1 MTDTNINYHSTDN
14 KFYREYLERNRE
26 YGVAQ
31 LEIAI
36 KLLEAEEDFEQCS
49 YLAKQ
54 IEDYYKKK

>member
-1 MTDTNINYHSTDN
+1 MTNFNSTDD
-14 KFYREYLERNRE
+14 KFYQEYLERNNE

-36 KLLEAEEDFEQCS
+36 KELEVKEEYEHCS

-54 IEDYYKKK
+54 IEDYYNNKK

>member
-1 MTDTNINYHSTDN
+1 MTNFNSTDD
-14 KFYREYLERNRE
+14 KFYQEYLERNTE

-36 KLLEAEEDFEQCS
+36 KELEAKEEYEHCS

-54 IEDYYKKK
+54 IEMYYDKQK